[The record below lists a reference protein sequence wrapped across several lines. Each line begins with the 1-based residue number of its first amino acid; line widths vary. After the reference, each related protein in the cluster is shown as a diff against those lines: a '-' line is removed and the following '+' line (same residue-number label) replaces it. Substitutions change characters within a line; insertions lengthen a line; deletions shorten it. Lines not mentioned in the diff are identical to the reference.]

1 MEKTRKLNGKIRVR
15 RTINGYIV
23 TEPGGTEMIATVIED
38 VASFVAQMMLPFL
51 GMEMLEEREA
61 KFEYSENKKYVEEIN
76 IGDKVF
82 IMEDTKFR
90 FGHVKGENGHMIKI
104 SCDDGVFVW
113 RPKIDV
119 KKVSDGTKDND

>member
-1 MEKTRKLNGKIRVR
+1 METKKVNGKIRVR

-23 TEPGGTEMIATVIED
+23 TGPEGTEMIATEIGD
-38 VASFVAQMMLPFL
+38 VSSFVAQMMLPFL
-51 GMEMLEEREA
+51 GMEMFEEREA
-61 KFEYSENKKYVEEIN
+61 NFVYSENKKYVDEIN

-82 IMEDTKFR
+82 FIEETKFR
-90 FGHVKGENGHMIKI
+90 FGHVKKENGYMLGI

-113 RPKIDV
+113 RAKMDV